1 MDTFI
6 LLVRSFLI
14 DIFQLDIFVY
24 FLIGFVVLSLLG
36 LLIRLV
42 MGIIS

>member
-14 DIFQLDIFVY
+14 DIFQLDVFVY
-24 FLIGFVVLSLLG
+24 FLIGFVVLTLLG
-36 LLIRLV
+36 LLIRIAL
-42 MGIIS
+42 GIIS